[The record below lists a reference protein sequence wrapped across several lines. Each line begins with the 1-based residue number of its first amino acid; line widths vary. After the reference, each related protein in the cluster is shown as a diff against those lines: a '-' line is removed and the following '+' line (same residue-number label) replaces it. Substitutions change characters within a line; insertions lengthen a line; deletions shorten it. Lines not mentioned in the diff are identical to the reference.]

1 MRPEN
6 PARGTRMNSLLLAA
20 VILLM
25 QAAVPQQSGPAVNPP
40 AVSTKTEPVSAQKP
54 VAKNTKS
61 TALSRVRR
69 VFVESFGN
77 DLVSQQMQ
85 AMVIAGLTESTRFT
99 VTEDKNKAD
108 AILKGIATEKTT
120 DELHAYGSGTAVG
133 TAHGGFNGSASG
145 HGGNFTSSV
154 SGGMSAA
161 QSAISDSSVNTESID
176 HAHAS
181 VRLINTEGDVIWT
194 TTQESKGAKFKGASA
209 DVAEKIVKQLARDA
223 EKSDKAASAEAT
235 KD

>member
-1 MRPEN
+1 
-6 PARGTRMNSLLLAA
+6 MNSLFLAVA
-20 VILLM
+20 ILVM
-25 QAAVPQQSGPAVNPP
+25 QATVPQQSGTTVNPQP
-40 AVSTKTEPVSAQKP
+40 QNPKTEIVSAKESSS
-54 VAKNTKS
+54 KNTKS
-61 TALSRVRR
+61 TALSKIRR
-69 VFVESFGN
+69 VFVESFGA

-99 VTEDKNKAD
+99 VTEDKSKAD
-108 AILKGIATEKTT
+108 AILKGVATEKTT

-133 TAHGGFNGSASG
+133 TAHGGFNGTASG
-145 HGGNFTSSV
+145 HGGNYNSSI

-181 VRLINTEGDVIWT
+181 VRLINNDGDVIWT

-223 EKSDKAASAEAT
+223 EKSDKAASAET
-235 KD
+235 VKN